1 LNEEII
7 MNSNVKTAN
16 HVPRALST
24 AMLLT
29 CVWAF
34 SSASADEQVRS
45 ETVKFQD
52 LNVNSSQGVKA
63 LYTRIHSAAGRVCSE
78 SDPILRIASAA
89 CARKAEADA
98 IEKLSLPQLTAYYK
112 SKNGDHTQS
121 RIAAR

>member
-1 LNEEII
+1 
-7 MNSNVKTAN
+7 MNSNVKIAN
-16 HVPRALST
+16 RIPGALSA

-52 LNVNSSQGVKA
+52 LNVNSSQGVQA
-63 LYTRIHSAAGRVCSE
+63 LYGRIHSAAERVCSE
-78 SDPILRIASAA
+78 SDPILRVASAA
-89 CARKAEADA
+89 CARKAEANA

-112 SKNGDHTQS
+112 IKNGDHAPS
-121 RIAAR
+121 RVAAR